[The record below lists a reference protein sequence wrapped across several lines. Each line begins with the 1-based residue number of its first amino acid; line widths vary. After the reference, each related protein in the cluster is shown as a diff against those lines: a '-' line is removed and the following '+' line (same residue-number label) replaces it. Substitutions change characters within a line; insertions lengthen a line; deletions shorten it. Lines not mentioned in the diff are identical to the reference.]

1 MSAPLGFFYLTLSL
15 YGVEQ
20 YVFSLQAYFGPST
33 SEMALL
39 LETKKTA
46 GTSDSEETFFLID
59 KEVLTADLSGTSLQ
73 FFFLPKFNLNLEA
86 VCVHV

>member
-1 MSAPLGFFYLTLSL
+1 MTCTLQCWKALVNTFSFFFYLTFSL
-15 YGVEQ
+15 YGIEQ

-46 GTSDSEETFFLID
+46 GTSDSEEAFFLYRQRSSD
-59 KEVLTADLSGTSLQ
+59 CGSQ
-73 FFFLPKFNLNLEA
+73 
-86 VCVHV
+86 